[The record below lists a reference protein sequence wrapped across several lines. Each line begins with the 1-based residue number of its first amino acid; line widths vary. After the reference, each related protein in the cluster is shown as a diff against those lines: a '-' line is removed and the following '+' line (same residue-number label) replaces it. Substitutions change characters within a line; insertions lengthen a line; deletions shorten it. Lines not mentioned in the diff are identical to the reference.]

1 MYTSTSSTSS
11 FNSVLPKNRT
21 LNEVKTPSLAQINML
36 AKRGRGINNYKAI
49 CSSSKTND
57 FKPPKKRPRTNN
69 HNATEVKNTEHVTA
83 TAVVLEHPASL
94 RRLEGEQLSSS
105 SSSSST
111 CSTGSTSSSSSS
123 SRINK
128 MTLSKLHTLEPIQ
141 TNSSSVSPSACHTI
155 DATNA
160 KTFAFVSPHSNVT
173 IGWNEMRNQLLSTL
187 TPSPSPLS
195 MTKDWV
201 SNHYKWIVWKAASYA
216 CKFPNHCGPSYD
228 DEADPRYNDAA
239 TNRDDGLNW
248 FTSQRVLA
256 QLSHRWKREHDNGES
271 SCLKRIYENNASSQ
285 RFMILVVAN
294 IIRQPRGN
302 NSNDIQWGVEL
313 TDGWYS
319 IGGTVDKGLSALL
332 QAGYNSKNSKNSN
345 TNTTNNSTNNT
356 NNNSNNNS
364 NNNVN
369 TNINTNEDNYA
380 TQSTRGIRVSD
391 KLCIQNARL
400 TCNGDKLYSG
410 MPPLD
415 ARMNAFYPYYIIY
428 N

>member
-1 MYTSTSSTSS
+1 
-11 FNSVLPKNRT
+11 
-21 LNEVKTPSLAQINML
+21 ML
-36 AKRGRGINNYKAI
+36 KHI
-49 CSSSKTND
+49 
-57 FKPPKKRPRTNN
+57 
-69 HNATEVKNTEHVTA
+69 
-83 TAVVLEHPASL
+83 AS
-94 RRLEGEQLSSS
+94 
-105 SSSSST
+105 
-111 CSTGSTSSSSSS
+111 
-123 SRINK
+123 
-128 MTLSKLHTLEPIQ
+128 
-141 TNSSSVSPSACHTI
+141 
-155 DATNA
+155 
-160 KTFAFVSPHSNVT
+160 VSPHSNVT

-228 DEADPRYNDAA
+228 DQADPRYNDAT
-239 TNRDDGLNW
+239 TNRDDVLNW

-345 TNTTNNSTNNT
+345 TNTTNNNTNNNN

-364 NNNVN
+364 NNNKTILN
-369 TNINTNEDNYA
+369 
-380 TQSTRGIRVSD
+380 R
-391 KLCIQNARL
+391 
-400 TCNGDKLYSG
+400 
-410 MPPLD
+410 PPPHRPL
-415 ARMNAFYPYYIIY
+415 PSLLLVK
-428 N
+428 